1 MRKDCFSSS
10 VRIVGKLVVTAGGG
24 WCDFET
30 ARKVHPEVS
39 SRSNLTAPA
48 HRDPGR
54 QVKQFMTTP
63 ARTAS
68 AFLRPVQANLS
79 DAHISVSHP
88 STTSWSFEYQAF
100 T

>member
-1 MRKDCFSSS
+1 MAMRKDCFSSS

-39 SRSNLTAPA
+39 PRSDLSAPVQS
-48 HRDPGR
+48 DPGS
-54 QVKQFMTTP
+54 QEKQFMTTP

-68 AFLRPVQANLS
+68 AFMRPVPGKP
-79 DAHISVSHP
+79 I
-88 STTSWSFEYQAF
+88 
-100 T
+100 